1 MPITPLPT
9 PVPSRADPS
18 NFAVRGDAFLA
29 ALPSFAVE
37 AEAARV
43 EVNTSATNAAASAAA
58 ALASENAATAAT
70 GVTAWVSGTT
80 YAQGDVRYD
89 TTDFL
94 SYRRRV
100 AGAGT
105 TRPGL
110 DATNWQQV
118 SGTGNVTLNGGPL
131 AGLRN
136 LIINGNFA
144 INQRG
149 YVSGAAVGAANQY
162 TLDRWRVVTSGQN
175 ATFTASGNGNLV
187 TAPAGGLEQ
196 VIEGLSIAGGAYVIN
211 WTGTA
216 TCTVGGTARTKGAT
230 FTLTANTN
238 VTVRFS
244 GGTVGEVQLEP
255 GTVATPFEA
264 RPYGMEL
271 RLCAWYF
278 RSGTFVNR
286 VGVQSGSEYFASIA
300 LGVGMRATP
309 TVTIGSIPALF
320 ANGSILTVSIAAGDN
335 SNSKTLGFVFTTTT
349 QPTNAVRILNGAWTA
364 SAEL

>member
-9 PVPSRADPS
+9 PVPSRADPA
-18 NFAVRGDAFLA
+18 NFAARGDAFLA
-29 ALPSFAVE
+29 ALPTFAVE
-37 AEAARV
+37 TEAARV
-43 EVNTSATNAAASAAA
+43 EVNTNATSAAASAAA
-58 ALASENAATAAT
+58 AMAAQNAATAAV

-80 YAQGDVRYD
+80 YAVGDVRYD

-110 DATNWQQV
+110 DGTNWQQV

-149 YVSGAAVGAANQY
+149 YVSGTATTGANQY
-162 TLDRWRVVTSGQN
+162 TLDRWRIVVSGQA
-175 ATFTASGNGNLV
+175 ATFTALGNGNLV

-196 VIEGLSIAGGAYVIN
+196 VIEGASIGGGTYVIN
-211 WTGTA
+211 WVGTA
-216 TCTVGGTARTKGAT
+216 TCTVGGTARAKGAT
-230 FTLTANTN
+230 FTLTAGTN

-244 GGTVGEVQLEP
+244 GGTVDDVQIEP
-255 GTVATPFEA
+255 GTVVTAFEA
-264 RPYGMEL
+264 RPIGLEVFLCQRYYL
-271 RLCAWYF
+271 RTDVHW
-278 RSGTFVNR
+278 RWD
-286 VGVQSGSEYFASIA
+286 GSLGGAATLSVHVDFATP
-300 LGVGMRATP
+300 MRAAP
-309 TVTIGSIPALF
+309 TVSVVSSDNTNLTQGGISATVDGFESALVANNGGTIES
-320 ANGSILTVSIAAGDN
+320 
-335 SNSKTLGFVFTTTT
+335 
-349 QPTNAVRILNGAWTA
+349 RILRSIYQAT
-364 SAEL
+364 AEL